1 MSLTL
6 PTGTS
11 LRHRHSYLLLSV
23 IECAGARPAPFDSG
37 AQGRDPGG
45 PTCGR
50 PQLPRAR
57 RRVAVIDALVQTVV
71 DGPFVLAAL
80 VAAAAGLVSFLSPC
94 CLPLVPGY
102 VSYMTGLTGA
112 ELEAARVPATA
123 PVVTGTVLAPPTP
136 TAGVGRWS
144 SVLAGSVLFVLGF
157 SAVFVTAGAAFGG
170 IGAQLLAYQDTINRV
185 AGGLTIVLG
194 LGFLGAVPALQR
206 ELRVHRLPQVG
217 VAGAP
222 LLGVVFGVG
231 WTPCLG
237 PTLAVVQTMAFTQGT
252 AVRGAALTFA
262 YCLGL
267 GLPFIL
273 TALAFRRAMTVF
285 SVVKRHYALVTRA
298 GGALLVAVGV
308 LLLTGGWTA
317 LVVELR
323 GWVSG
328 FAAVL

>member
-1 MSLTL
+1 M
-6 PTGTS
+6 
-11 LRHRHSYLLLSV
+11 
-23 IECAGARPAPFDSG
+23 
-37 AQGRDPGG
+37 
-45 PTCGR
+45 
-50 PQLPRAR
+50 
-57 RRVAVIDALVQTVV
+57 IDGLVQTVV

-112 ELEAARVPATA
+112 ELEAARVPAVAAAGTGGSGALVAPPA
-123 PVVTGTVLAPPTP
+123 PVAR
-136 TAGVGRWS
+136 AARRS
-144 SVLAGSVLFVLGF
+144 SVLTGSVLFVLGF
-157 SAVFVTAGAAFGG
+157 SAVFVTAGAAFGSV
-170 IGAQLLAYQDTINRV
+170 GARLLAYQDTVNRV
-185 AGGLTIVLG
+185 AGVVTILLG
-194 LGFLGAVPALQR
+194 LAFLGAVPALQR
-206 ELRVHRLPQVG
+206 EWRVHRLPQVG

-237 PTLAVVQTMAFTQGT
+237 PTLAAVQTLAFTQGT

-285 SVVKRHYALVTRA
+285 AVVKRHYVLVTRA
-298 GGALLVAVGV
+298 GGALLIAVG
-308 LLLTGGWTA
+308 LLLLSGAWSA
-317 LVVELR
+317 LVIDLR

-328 FAAVL
+328 FTTVL